1 LLGKFVIVIRHRLK
15 IAVVLAAIGWSSAPL
30 AARADDP
37 QVIRLGSGAG
47 NTVGGKQMSTGIPGW
62 TEKSG
67 VVEKEFAGSG
77 IKIEWIHIPGAGP
90 GANEALA
97 SGKVDFAYYGDFPA
111 IIGKAGGV
119 NSKLI
124 VPGQRGANSYL
135 SVPPSSTVKDIAD
148 LKGKRLAINLGR
160 PWELAFSH
168 LLASKGLALS
178 DFQIFNLSPP
188 DGAAAIAASRLD
200 GLYDTSGFLYE
211 EKGVGRIVWSTRAAP
226 LDWKFTS
233 ELFASAD
240 FAAKYPAATERVAKA
255 FIQAAYL
262 MSLDENRDDILRFWG
277 ETSDPY
283 SVELKEYEGVPLK
296 QKIVPLFDPFLAQHY
311 REAVAYAVQ
320 TKLIR
325 KPFDVDGW
333 FDPRFVETALK
344 ELKLE
349 NYWPAA
355 DASGSPLASR

>member
-1 LLGKFVIVIRHRLK
+1 MSVGRFVSIGSALLGVL
-15 IAVVLAAIGWSSAPL
+15 VVLFPL
-30 AARADDP
+30 SVRAEDP
-37 QVIRLGSGAG
+37 AVIRLGSGAG
-47 NTVGGKQMSTGIPGW
+47 NTVAGKALSAGIPGW

-67 VVEKEFAGSG
+67 VVEQEFSGSG
-77 IKIEWIHIPGAGP
+77 IKIEWVHITGAGP

-135 SVPPSSTVKDIAD
+135 TVPPSSPVKLIED

-160 PWELAFSH
+160 PWELAFSR
-168 LLASKGLALS
+168 LLESNSLKFS

-188 DGAAAIAASRLD
+188 DGAAALASANID
-200 GLYDTSGFLYE
+200 GLYDTSGFLFE
-211 EKGVGRIVWSTRAAP
+211 EKGIGKIIWSTRNAP

-233 ELFASAD
+233 ELFANAD
-240 FAAKYPAATERVAKA
+240 FAAKYPEATARVAKA
-255 FIQAAYL
+255 FVESAYS
-262 MSLDENRDDILRFWG
+262 MSLDKHRDGILRFWG
-277 ETSDPY
+277 EVTDPY

-296 QKIVPLFDPFLAQHY
+296 QKIVPLFDPFLKEHY
-311 REAVAYAVQ
+311 RQAVAYAVQ

-325 KPFDVDGW
+325 KEFAVDDW
-333 FDPRFVETALK
+333 FEPRFLEAALRD
-344 ELKLE
+344 LKLE
-349 NYWPAA
+349 NYWSRSDPH
-355 DASGSPLASR
+355 GTPLASNQ